1 MNNYLFKIIGE
12 DPVHC
17 QNLQRSTISRIKAF
31 AIAIHI
37 PVLIWSIV
45 SFLISVKVFHIGA
58 LYSAIISFI
67 AAGIIY
73 LVERIVL
80 ASPKGLLIS
89 VIRLILGFI
98 IGFLGASAV
107 DLVIFNKEINHQL
120 RKNEIQV
127 INFQTNEAI
136 NSQQNEVN
144 NRYQLWQRAKD
155 AAKCEANGTCGTGK
169 ANLGPVYKELNAYA
183 EIVRQ
188 DYLAAQN
195 KLDQI
200 NQSKN
205 KKIEDSKNYSV
216 EDAGLLIQ
224 IEALH
229 NYISQNRSAKLA
241 YLLFFLMIL
250 SFELV
255 TIFVKSV
262 FKETADDHVERAR
275 ESIIIAKAER
285 IRSASS
291 LGLIGAIGLVD
302 D

>member
-1 MNNYLFKIIGE
+1 M
-12 DPVHC
+12 
-17 QNLQRSTISRIKAF
+17 
-31 AIAIHI
+31 
-37 PVLIWSIV
+37 
-45 SFLISVKVFHIGA
+45 GA
-58 LYSAIISFI
+58 LYSVIISFI

-127 INFQTNEAI
+127 INLQTKETI
-136 NSQQNEVN
+136 DSQQNEVN
-144 NRYQLWQRAKD
+144 SRYQLWQKAKD

-200 NQSKN
+200 NQSNN
-205 KKIEDSKNYSV
+205 KKIEDSKKYSV

-229 NYISQNRSAKLA
+229 SYISENRSAKLA